1 MEEVI
6 AMVDNA
12 KLISAHTGELGVEM
26 AQIHQPEVI
35 LMDINLPGIDGFE
48 ALRRLRGLNETS
60 DIPIIAISA
69 DAMAEDIRR
78 GLAEGFDAY
87 LTKPIDLSQV
97 IDHLSRAIEGT
108 LRLDGDLK
116 N

>member
-1 MEEVI
+1 I

-12 KLISAHTGELGVEM
+12 KLISAHTGELGVQM
-26 AQIHQPEVI
+26 AQIHLPAVI
-35 LMDINLPGIDGFE
+35 LMDLNLPGIDGFE
-48 ALRRLRGLNETS
+48 ALRRLRNDAETC

-87 LTKPIDLSQV
+87 LTKPIDISRV
-97 IDHLSRAIEGT
+97 IDHLSRAIDGS
-108 LRLDGDLK
+108 LRADVTLK